1 MTAMFP
7 YGPEP
12 RGSDRPDGPRHR
24 ENPSADDRTAASGTG
39 RATLRDLDP
48 ETVTAL
54 VEDATAAPSMHNA
67 QPWRFRF
74 LRGDRALLLYSDLA
88 RAMPQA
94 DPTTRGLHL
103 GCAAALFNLR
113 VAAAHAGWAAATE
126 LLPDPAEPR
135 LLAVVRLD
143 GPEPAGTGTEED
155 LVPLYPAIRRR
166 RTSRH
171 PFTDEVIAPVLKDAL
186 CAAALLEGARLVF
199 PDAWHIHTLLDLVQ
213 DAEGRDAMD
222 EALSQELGHWT
233 RVGAGADTTGDGVPQ
248 DAFGPRRLY
257 GRAPVRDFAGRSPVP
272 GRAAARFED
281 APQLAVL
288 GTQGDRP
295 RDWLLAGQAMER
307 VLLQATLDGLATSLT
322 SQALDWP
329 ELRWTVRDPQSA
341 MGFVQMVLRLGYGP
355 AGPGTPRR
363 PVRDVLDITA

>member
-7 YGPEP
+7 YGPEQ
-12 RGSDRPDGPRHR
+12 RGSDRPDGPGHR
-24 ENPSADDRTAASGTG
+24 EDPSAGDRTAASGTG

-48 ETVTAL
+48 ATVTAL

-113 VAAAHAGWAAATE
+113 VAAAHAGWAAATQ

-143 GPEPAGTGTEED
+143 GPGPAGPGTEED

-171 PFTDEVIAPVLKDAL
+171 PFTDEMIAPVLKDAL

-222 EALSQELGHWT
+222 EALSQELRRWT

-257 GRAPVRDFAGRSPVP
+257 GRAPVRDFAGRRPVP
-272 GRAAARFED
+272 GRTAARFED

-363 PVRDVLDITA
+363 PVRDVLDITG